1 MSTTAPPQRTIPPP
15 GPVGLWPL
23 GPIVGATFDPR
34 SFYAKLHREYGDIAG
49 YRIARHRFYVI
60 NDPDSIQAVLAAR
73 TQLYQRHAAPGTPSP
88 IVGMGLIR
96 NEGAPWKKQRG
107 IIQGSMS
114 KEQSAVMMEAC
125 LEAFVRSARPLVE
138 QGRADLFP
146 AVKRMMFAGMSS
158 ALVSEL
164 PGEDIYAAFCR
175 ILESIDPE
183 DSELSRIFQTLALV
197 FTPANM
203 PPPTGRASSVMSGL
217 HAWVD
222 DVIAR
227 RRSAPATEPRDVLDR
242 LLAARGP
249 DGAPAMDDRQLRDEL
264 VTLYFTSF
272 TTLSKVV
279 GWTLCLLNAA
289 PEALRRARAELD
301 AVCGD
306 GPLRAEHLP
315 RLQYL
320 TWACQESMRLVPP
333 QTLLIRYLNTA
344 DELGGYRLEAGA
356 QVHICT
362 WTTHRHPRY
371 WKDPEAFVPE
381 RFSPERAAEV
391 PRWLYL
397 PFGGGQRACV
407 GTHLSLAMLPA
418 ALGTLLQLAE
428 VSFTRPGLPALAPG
442 FTIRPRAPVELKLTP
457 RALGTGVSGAAA

>member
-1 MSTTAPPQRTIPPP
+1 MSTVESSKRCPPPP
-15 GPVGLWPL
+15 GPRGLWPL

-34 SFYAKLHREYGDIAG
+34 TFYEKIHREYGDIIG

-60 NDPDSIQAVLAAR
+60 NDPDSIQAVLAGR
-73 TQLYQRHAAPGTPSP
+73 TPLYQRHASPGTPSP

-107 IIQGSMS
+107 HIQSSMS
-114 KEQSAVMMEAC
+114 KEQSTAMMAPC
-125 LEAFVRSARPLVE
+125 VDAFARCARPHVE

-146 AVKRMMFAGMSS
+146 AVKRMLFEGMASV
-158 ALVSEL
+158 LVSEI
-164 PGEDIYAAFCR
+164 PGDDVYAQFCR

-197 FTPANM
+197 FTPAKM
-203 PPPTGRASSVMSGL
+203 PPPTGRTSSVMNGL
-217 HAWVD
+217 HAWVNGL
-222 DVIAR
+222 IAR
-227 RRSAPATEPRDVLDR
+227 RKSAPAAEPRDVLDR

-249 DGAPAMDDRQLRDEL
+249 DGAPAMDDIQLRDEV
-264 VTLYFTSF
+264 VTLFFTSF
-272 TTLSKVV
+272 TTLSKIV
-279 GWTLCLLNAA
+279 GWTLCLLHAH
-289 PEALRRARAELD
+289 PESMRRVRAELD

-306 GPLRAEHLP
+306 GLPRPELLP

-333 QTLLIRYLNTA
+333 QTLLIRYLNA
-344 DELGGYRLEAGA
+344 EDVLGGYRLEPWA

-381 RFSPERAAEV
+381 RFSPERAAEI

-407 GTHLSLAMLPA
+407 GTHLSMAMLPL
-418 ALGTLLQLAE
+418 ALATLLQLAD
-428 VSFTRPGLPALAPG
+428 VDFADTRLPELAPG
-442 FTIRPRAPVELKLTP
+442 FTIRPQKPVELRLTP
-457 RALGTGVSGAAA
+457 RTTAVRAAG